1 MIETIGIVGGGQL
14 GRMLT
19 EAAYPLGYQVTVVE
33 SSPDCPASR
42 VGARQIIGGLNDAD
56 AIRQLAEQTDVV
68 TWEIEHID
76 TGTLTELAA
85 EGYNI

>member
-1 MIETIGIVGGGQL
+1 MIENIGIVGGGQL

-19 EAAYPLGYQVTVVE
+19 EAAHPLGYRVTVVD
-33 SSPDCPASR
+33 SSPDCPATR
-42 VGARQIIGGLNDAD
+42 AGANQIVGGLRDAD

-76 TGTLTELAA
+76 TDVLVELAN
-85 EGYNI
+85 EG